1 MAQKQGRASTL
12 EVKRASLTIPKE
24 SARNSLLGQVEKG
37 KELLKIEIKNKLDLD
52 QALSAYN
59 TWNDYNH
66 ELLRRIVDN
75 DDLVNSYHRQWAIGY
90 LGDAPFSA
98 YVNEYYEDV
107 NYCIQKLE
115 SILHRLDLIPESTTI
130 SGLNK
135 NNKYQENVGN
145 KIFIVHGHDEESKLA
160 VARCIER
167 LSLVP
172 IILHEQPNQ
181 GRTIIEKFE
190 DYAGVSF
197 AIILLTPD
205 DVGASKINIKKL
217 SPRARQNVILELGFF
232 IGKLGRNKVCALHKG
247 DLELPSD
254 ISGVIWEPLD
264 EGGAWMLKIG
274 KEMKA
279 AGLDIDLNKL
289 A

>member
-1 MAQKQGRASTL
+1 MTPKYKIPPTQI
-12 EVKRASLTIPKE
+12 KRASLIMPRDI
-24 SARNSLLGQVEKG
+24 ARGHLQTQVSKG
-37 KELLKIEIKNKLDLD
+37 EELLRIVIKNINDLEK
-52 QALSAYN
+52 AREEFYIWHEYN
-59 TWNDYNH
+59 Q
-66 ELLRRIVDN
+66 EILRRIVDN
-75 DDLVNSYHRQWAIGY
+75 DELVSNYKRTIGVGTLGPVPLPELVNDLH
-90 LGDAPFSA
+90 D
-98 YVNEYYEDV
+98 DV
-107 NYCIQKLE
+107 NYYINKLN
-115 SILHRLDLIPESTTI
+115 SIIPRLDLIPELDGI
-130 SGLNK
+130 SGSK
-135 NNKYQENVGN
+135 KVDQSEEEVGN
-145 KIFIVHGHDEESKLA
+145 NIFIVHGHDEESKQS

-190 DYAGVSF
+190 DYADASF

-205 DVGASKINIKKL
+205 DVGASKNNRNNL

-232 IGKLGRNKVCALHKG
+232 IGKLGRNKVCALYKG
-247 DLELPSD
+247 NLELPSD

-289 A
+289 V